1 MRRMALGA
9 SAAGGMR
16 ITPVSRAVGD
26 AAGFVGRRIRGA
38 AGLLAPVR
46 PDLRSFS

>member
-9 SAAGGMR
+9 SAARGMR
-16 ITPVSRAVGD
+16 ITPVSRAVRVRTRL
-26 AAGFVGRRIRGA
+26 VGLRVRGA

-46 PDLRSFS
+46 PDLRSLS